1 MSTSA
6 AESHDLPLAAGD
18 LQALEERVFRT
29 VEILKQEREGRAAAE
44 ARMRDLE
51 QRSHDLQHQ
60 LDYEAEQ
67 IGRLSGEIAQ
77 LQQERDQVRG
87 RVERLLKHLDDFTA

>member
-1 MSTSA
+1 MSTLA
-6 AESHDLPLAAGD
+6 VNPPDLPMAADD

-29 VEILKQEREGRAAAE
+29 IELLKLEREGRAAAE
-44 ARMRDLE
+44 SRVKELE
-51 QRSHDLQHQ
+51 QRGEGLQRQ
-60 LDYEAEQ
+60 LDRSAEEV
-67 IGRLSGEIAQ
+67 GRLEGELAT

>member
-1 MSTSA
+1 MSTLA
-6 AESHDLPLAAGD
+6 ADSPDLPLAAGD

-44 ARMRDLE
+44 ARVKDLE
-51 QRSHDLQHQ
+51 RQGEGLQHQ
-60 LDYEAEQ
+60 LDSGAEQ
-67 IGRLSGEIAQ
+67 ITRLMSEITQ

>member
-6 AESHDLPLAAGD
+6 TESPDLPLAAGD

-29 VEILKQEREGRAAAE
+29 VEILKQERDGRAAAE
-44 ARMRDLE
+44 ARAKELE
-51 QRSHDLQHQ
+51 QLGQRLQHQ
-60 LDYEAEQ
+60 LDSEAEQ
-67 IGRLSGEIAQ
+67 IARLTGEIAQ
-77 LQQERDQVRG
+77 LEQERDQVRG